1 MTDLDPPPETE
12 LASAPPSYIWWAIA
26 ATALCFAPLGMV
38 AIWFGYRTLRA
49 TELDDADK
57 ARRSSRLARRWLM
70 ITVILGFIIN
80 LALLVIFGLMG
91 AFST

>member
-1 MTDLDPPPETE
+1 MTDPESQSQS
-12 LASAPPSYIWWAIA
+12 LASQAPRSYIWWAIA
-26 ATALCFAPLGMV
+26 ATAFCFAPFGIV

-49 TELDDADK
+49 IEHDQPEK
-57 ARRSSRLARRWLM
+57 AQRSSRQARRWLI
-70 ITVILGFIIN
+70 ITAVFGFLVN